1 MNKMRQFWMPVC
13 VAVLL
18 LGGMVSCNGNTSPA
32 DAFGNFEAEEVVVSA
47 RSNGTLVQWALSE
60 GSFLEEGQEVGLVDT
75 VLPHLEAA
83 QLQSAIQGVAARRMQ
98 WQRGLEL
105 QEERLAVLQK
115 EWERARS
122 LYGEQAISEQVYDEV
137 SGRYQIARR
146 EWHQF
151 KAQGQVLEAEK
162 ALSQTRWLAAR
173 EQVERCRIVAPL
185 SGVVLQS
192 YAENGEFAAVGKPLF
207 KMADTRELILRAYVS
222 GSQLD
227 DLQVGQEVQVRYD
240 KAEDGEHE
248 VRGTVMWIAASA
260 EFTPKIIQTKEER
273 VDLVYAVKIRVPNPE
288 GRIKIGMPGEVV
300 FLSSRK

>member
-1 MNKMRQFWMPVC
+1 MRQFWMPVC

-18 LGGMVSCNGNTSPA
+18 LGGMVSCTGNTSPA

-60 GSFLEEGQEVGLVDT
+60 GSFLEEGQLVGRIDT

-83 QLQSAIQGVAARRMQ
+83 QLQAGIQGVRAGLEQ
-98 WQRGLEL
+98 WKRGMEL
-105 QEERLAVLQK
+105 QEERLTVLQK
-115 EWERARS
+115 EWERAQALHR
-122 LYGEQAISEQVYDEV
+122 EKAISEQHFDEV

-151 KAQGQVLEAEK
+151 KAQGKVLEAEET
-162 ALSQTRWLAAR
+162 LSQTRWLAAR

-192 YAENGEFAAVGKPLF
+192 YAERGEFAAVGKPLF
-207 KMADTRELILRAYVS
+207 KMADTRELIFRAYVS

-227 DLQVGQEVQVRYD
+227 ELQVGQEVQVRYD
-240 KAEDGEHE
+240 KDENGEHE

-273 VDLVYAVKIRVPNPE
+273 VDLVYAVKIRVPNPD

-300 FLSSRK
+300 FSSSRK